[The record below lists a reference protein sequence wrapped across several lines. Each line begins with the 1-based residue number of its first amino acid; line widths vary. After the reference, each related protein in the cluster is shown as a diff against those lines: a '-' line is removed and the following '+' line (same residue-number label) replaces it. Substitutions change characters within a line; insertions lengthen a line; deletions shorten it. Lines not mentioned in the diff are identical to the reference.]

1 MYEAVSGL
9 LEVFSAMFQ
18 GYCLQYFFGSFLEG
32 RIRNRRISVLAVTA
46 LYGALRLGA
55 GFFLPKGYTSFWVF
69 VRLAVILCIISVTAL
84 AFYRALGKM
93 ALFLIVTFMAVGEMS
108 FFLAHMFFE
117 LGNHLFRLWN
127 RCLEKGYISS
137 FNYSKIVN
145 ITIIFNQILLY
156 VVGAALLYFTLRK
169 VVQDYREKDYAVH
182 RTELL
187 FILTPGLTGLM
198 VCTLLR
204 ITIDTVENGVPET
217 LYDRYP
223 SLMVIMPVILL
234 LLLFS
239 VMFGVKLFQD
249 MICWNREKSSRI
261 ILEKQVSSLQEH
273 MGEMERVYSGIR
285 GMRHDMKNTI
295 SVIMQL
301 AAGKEEELQAYLE
314 ELNETMDRLEFR
326 FKTGN
331 TVVDILLNMKY
342 HEIASTV
349 PDLQMDV
356 EGLQFPEK
364 LFIQSYDIGI
374 ILGNALDN
382 AMEACR
388 KLKAKEPGAE
398 AFIRISSFQKREL
411 FFLKVENSF
420 DGRLLRRRQN
430 EFPVT
435 DKADRENHG
444 IGLANIK
451 STAEKY
457 QGTMDFRVK
466 GRVFILSVMMKNER
480 REEDGFRSDR

>member
-1 MYEAVSGL
+1 M
-9 LEVFSAMFQ
+9 
-18 GYCLQYFFGSFLEG
+18 
-32 RIRNRRISVLAVTA
+32 
-46 LYGALRLGA
+46 
-55 GFFLPKGYTSFWVF
+55 
-69 VRLAVILCIISVTAL
+69 ILCIISVTAL
-84 AFYRALGKM
+84 VFYRAIGKI
-93 ALFLIVTFMAVGEMS
+93 ALFIIVTFMAVGEMS
-108 FFLAHMFFE
+108 FFLAHMLFE
-117 LGNHLFRLWN
+117 LGNHLFRLWDW
-127 RCLEKGYISS
+127 CLENGYSLEFYNCVVS
-137 FNYSKIVN
+137 
-145 ITIIFNQILLY
+145 ITLIGNQILFC
-156 VVGAALLYFTLRK
+156 VIGAAVLYFTLRRF
-169 VVQDYREKDYAVH
+169 VQDYREKEYAVH

-187 FILTPGLTGLM
+187 FIITPGLTGLM

-204 ITIDTVENGVPET
+204 ITIDTAENGVPET

-261 ILEKQVSSLQEH
+261 ILEKQISSLQEH

-295 SVIMQL
+295 SLIMQL

-331 TVVDILLNMKY
+331 TVVDTLLNMKY

-349 PDLQMDV
+349 PDLRMDV

-374 ILGNALDN
+374 VIGNALDN
-382 AMEACR
+382 AIEAC
-388 KLKAKEPGAE
+388 LKVKEPDAE

-420 DGRLLRRRQN
+420 DGKVVRKPQN
-430 EFPVT
+430 EFSVT
-435 DKADRENHG
+435 DKADRENHR

-451 STAEKY
+451 STTEKY

-466 GRVFILSVMMKNER
+466 DRVFILSVMMKNER

>member
-1 MYEAVSGL
+1 MYEVVSGL
-9 LEVFSAMFQ
+9 LEVFSAVFQ
-18 GYCLQYFFGSFLEG
+18 GYCLHHFFGSFLET
-32 RIRNRRISVLAVTA
+32 RIRNRQISVLTVTA

-55 GFFLPKGYTSFWVF
+55 GFFLPKGYTSFFVF
-69 VRLAVILCIISVTAL
+69 VRLAVILCIISMTAL
-84 AFYRALGKM
+84 VFYRAIGKIT
-93 ALFLIVTFMAVGEMS
+93 LFLIVTFMAVGEMS

-117 LGNHLFRLWN
+117 LGSHLFRLWN

-137 FNYSKIVN
+137 FNYSRIVN

-187 FILTPGLTGLM
+187 FILTPGMTGLM

-204 ITIDTVENGVPET
+204 ITIDTAENGVPET

-295 SVIMQL
+295 SLIMQL
-301 AAGKEEELQAYLE
+301 AAGKEEELKAYLE

-331 TVVDILLNMKY
+331 TVVDTLLNMKY

-388 KLKAKEPGAE
+388 KLKAEEPGAE

-457 QGTMDFRVK
+457 QGTMDFKVN

>member
-1 MYEAVSGL
+1 M
-9 LEVFSAMFQ
+9 
-18 GYCLQYFFGSFLEG
+18 
-32 RIRNRRISVLAVTA
+32 
-46 LYGALRLGA
+46 
-55 GFFLPKGYTSFWVF
+55 
-69 VRLAVILCIISVTAL
+69 ILCIISVTAL
-84 AFYRALGKM
+84 VFYRAIGKI
-93 ALFLIVTFMAVGEMS
+93 ALFIIVTFMAVGEMS
-108 FFLAHMFFE
+108 FFLAHMLFE
-117 LGNHLFRLWN
+117 LGNHLFRLWDW
-127 RCLEKGYISS
+127 CLENGYSLEFYNCVVS
-137 FNYSKIVN
+137 
-145 ITIIFNQILLY
+145 ITLIGNQILFC
-156 VVGAALLYFTLRK
+156 VIGAAVLYFTLRRF
-169 VVQDYREKDYAVH
+169 VQDYREKEYAVH

-187 FILTPGLTGLM
+187 FIITPGLTGLM

-204 ITIDTVENGVPET
+204 ITIDTAENGVPET

-295 SVIMQL
+295 SLIMQL
-301 AAGKEEELQAYLE
+301 AAGKEEELKAYLE

-331 TVVDILLNMKY
+331 TVVDTLLNMKY

-349 PDLQMDV
+349 PDLRMDV

-374 ILGNALDN
+374 VIGNALDN
-382 AMEACR
+382 AIEAC
-388 KLKAKEPGAE
+388 LKVKEPDAE

-420 DGRLLRRRQN
+420 DGKVVRKPQN
-430 EFPVT
+430 EFSVT
-435 DKADRENHG
+435 DKADRENHR

-457 QGTMDFRVK
+457 QGTMDFKVN

>member
-1 MYEAVSGL
+1 M
-9 LEVFSAMFQ
+9 
-18 GYCLQYFFGSFLEG
+18 
-32 RIRNRRISVLAVTA
+32 
-46 LYGALRLGA
+46 
-55 GFFLPKGYTSFWVF
+55 
-69 VRLAVILCIISVTAL
+69 ILCIVSVTAL
-84 AFYRALGKM
+84 AFYRVVGKIT
-93 ALFLIVTFMAVGEMS
+93 LFLIVTFMAVGEMS

-117 LGNHLFRLWN
+117 LGSHLFRLWN

-145 ITIIFNQILLY
+145 ITIIFNQILFC
-156 VVGAALLYFTLRK
+156 VIGAAVLYFTLRR

-204 ITIDTVENGVPET
+204 ITIDTAENGVPEV

-295 SVIMQL
+295 SLIMQL

-331 TVVDILLNMKY
+331 TVVDTLLNMKY

-349 PDLQMDV
+349 PDLRMDV

-374 ILGNALDN
+374 IIGNALDN
-382 AMEACR
+382 AIEACR
-388 KLKAKEPGAE
+388 KLKVKDPDAE
-398 AFIRISSFQKREL
+398 AFIRINSFQKREL

-420 DGRLLRRRQN
+420 DGKVVRKPQN

-457 QGTMDFRVK
+457 QGTMDFKAK
-466 GRVFILSVMMKNER
+466 GRVFILSVMMKNEGR
-480 REEDGFRSDR
+480 NEDGFWSDR